1 LTLYLDSSALVKRY
15 VREVGTDTVI
25 EAMSRADA
33 YKMCRIGF
41 VETVRAVAR
50 VGERDDVEKMERD
63 WTRVDVIEVD
73 GELAEH
79 AAKLAVHHRLRTLD
93 ALHLAAAMASAHED
107 PTFVTWDIDL
117 HHAAREQGL
126 RTLPAELD

>member
-1 LTLYLDSSALVKRY
+1 MTLYLDSSALVKRY

-25 EAMSRADA
+25 EAMSRADV

-50 VGERDDVEKMERD
+50 GGESDDVEKMERD

-73 GELAEH
+73 RTLAEH
-79 AAKLAVHHRLRTLD
+79 AAKLAVRHRLRTLD
-93 ALHLAAAMASAHED
+93 ALHLAAALAVIDDD
-107 PTFVTWDIDL
+107 PTFVTWDVDL
-117 HHAAREQGL
+117 HRAAREQGL
-126 RTLPAELD
+126 RTLPAALG

>member
-15 VREVGTDTVI
+15 VKEVGSDSVI
-25 EAMSRADA
+25 EAMSRAGV

-50 VGERDDVEKMERD
+50 GGESDDVEKMERD

-73 GELAEH
+73 RALAEH

-93 ALHLAAAMASAHED
+93 ALHLAAAMALADDD
-107 PTFVTWDIDL
+107 PTFVTWDVDL
-117 HHAAREQGL
+117 HRAAREQGL
-126 RTLPAELD
+126 RTLPAELG

>member
-15 VREVGTDTVI
+15 VKEAGSDLVV
-25 EAMSRADA
+25 EAMERADA

-50 VGERDDVEKMERD
+50 GGEPDDVAKVESD

-73 GELAEH
+73 RALAED
-79 AAKLAVHHRLRTLD
+79 AARLAARHRLRTLD
-93 ALHLAAAMASAHED
+93 ALHLAAALAGAD
-107 PTFVTWDIDL
+107 APTFMTWDGRL
-117 HHAAREQGL
+117 HRAARDQGL
-126 RTLPAELD
+126 RTLPAVLG